1 MLPYGCLLAGA
12 NPTAA
17 AGANPTRSRGDSHGS
32 PFQRQIPRDS
42 RGQSHAL
49 QGRFPQSRHSRGKS
63 HIAEKRNRRSDGV
76 SDFRHRGICL
86 CSLSWPRQRQIPRLP
101 GANPTR
107 SRGDSHGSLFQ
118 RRIPRGSS
126 RRRGESHALQ
136 GRFPRLAGSRGQSH
150 AGRTAPEANPTRSR
164 GISHGGRLQRQIP
177 RTPEAI
183 PTHSRGQSH
192 KAGTLEANPTWPKRE
207 TAGQMGCQICGT
219 VGFVSDVVHP

>member
-1 MLPYGCLLAGA
+1 MPSC
-12 NPTAA
+12 
-17 AGANPTRSRGDSHGS
+17 RGKSHGC
-32 PFQRQIPRDS
+32 R
-42 RGQSHAL
+42 RGESHAL
-49 QGRFPQSRHSRGKS
+49 QGRFPRKPVPEANPTRLQGS
-63 HIAEKRNRRSDGV
+63 I
-76 SDFRHRGICL
+76 
-86 CSLSWPRQRQIPRLP
+86 PRAPGAIPTKQALQRQIPHCRKEKPQVRWGVRFSAPWDLSLQP
-101 GANPTR
+101 LLATSEADPTA
-107 SRGDSHGSLFQ
+107 S
-118 RRIPRGSS
+118 
-126 RRRGESHALQ
+126 RGESHALQ

>member
-150 AGRTAPEANPTRSR
+150 AGRTAPEANPT
-164 GISHGGRLQRQIP
+164 
-177 RTPEAI
+177 
-183 PTHSRGQSH
+183 THSRGQSH